1 MPQVDPEAA
10 KLICQHFEWIRD
22 GMSLGEG
29 QRRWVAAGGPCDPRS
44 TTGRMTPTAYRRLLS
59 NIRLTGRW
67 EFGRKKSHWS
77 STKDYAI
84 QQEQPDKEVT
94 KFYCEDLRIV
104 DDELFFAVQ
113 ERLAE
118 LKLGPRGPKKKKL
131 AQLWDLTT
139 EFFFCAACSTPEKMI
154 RLYQTGAHGRGMQCR
169 NGDLC
174 PGKSAVRR
182 EEAVCAV
189 CDKLQELIEQD
200 RELIGEII
208 ARSKELDSRGDEGL
222 LEEIKQFENRERSL
236 TRRIDGLSDLV
247 GEGSEEDRR
256 ETKAKIRAARTERS
270 SIQTRLARTRKTLER
285 SSRILTSDD
294 IKQILNEFA
303 SLLIDGAAGQLGEDA
318 IYKGLAVFRRLIGGR
333 IWVHVE
339 KRSGRKQTIVRG
351 VFRPHLIQAVCDA
364 AGVSLPHDR
373 KDQGEVEVWLREP
386 PLIDRLAKMAY
397 ELIDGDGLSYRQAAK
412 VMQQEGHNV
421 NSGKVW
427 QLRHRFYEMLGQ
439 PVPQRP
445 YNNGSPRE
453 ST

>member
-1 MPQVDPEAA
+1 
-10 KLICQHFEWIRD
+10 
-22 GMSLGEG
+22 
-29 QRRWVAAGGPCDPRS
+29 
-44 TTGRMTPTAYRRLLS
+44 
-59 NIRLTGRW
+59 
-67 EFGRKKSHWS
+67 
-77 STKDYAI
+77 
-84 QQEQPDKEVT
+84 
-94 KFYCEDLRIV
+94 
-104 DDELFFAVQ
+104 
-113 ERLAE
+113 
-118 LKLGPRGPKKKKL
+118 
-131 AQLWDLTT
+131 
-139 EFFFCAACSTPEKMI
+139 
-154 RLYQTGAHGRGMQCR
+154 MQCR

-174 PGKSAVRR
+174 PCKSAVRR

-285 SSRILTSDD
+285 SSRTLTSDD

-318 IYKGLAVFRRLIGGR
+318 IYKALAVFRRLIGGR

-339 KRSGRKQTIVRG
+339 KRSARKQSVVRG
-351 VFRPHLIQAVCDA
+351 VFRPQLIQAACDA

-427 QLRHRFYEMLGQ
+427 QLRHRFYEMIGQ